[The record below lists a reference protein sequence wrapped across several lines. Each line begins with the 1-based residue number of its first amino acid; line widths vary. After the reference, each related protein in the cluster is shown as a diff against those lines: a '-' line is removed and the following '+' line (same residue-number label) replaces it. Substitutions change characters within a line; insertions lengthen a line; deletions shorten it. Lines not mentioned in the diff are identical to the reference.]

1 MRKMRSKRVKTVRK
15 AGLHPLFL
23 IVLALATVF
32 SLSLAITAQAKKP
45 DAPAIKPAFN
55 KSLQTIV
62 VTTDDWESINGTAAL
77 YERKNEKSDW
87 KSTSDTFPVVLGRG
101 GLGWVRE
108 HDVTANNAPILG
120 TLFKKICT
128 ALKRGDEQSL
138 RQLYSR
144 KTLRSFQIGM
154 REEGISRISKYLED
168 DISDNC
174 YAKNE
179 SFIGNE
185 AFASIYSSQ
194 FPYGILVKFI
204 FEDGGWKATNESPS
218 LAALDEGLRTGK
230 SEGDGRSP
238 AGLFPLTS
246 TFGTASKPQ
255 SLAMPYTKLDQF
267 TECVDDPKSNFY
279 NRIVNRLQVGN
290 FDWKSSEKMLE
301 IGPEY
306 DLGVFVA
313 YNTYP
318 VEKGRGSCIF
328 LHIWKDANSPTAGC
342 TAMER
347 RNLER
352 IIGWLSPAKNPYLL
366 QMPKK
371 IYDSRRKTW
380 KLPKLK

>member
-1 MRKMRSKRVKTVRK
+1 M
-15 AGLHPLFL
+15 
-23 IVLALATVF
+23 ALL
-32 SLSLAITAQAKKP
+32 SLSLVTYAQIKKP
-45 DAPAIKPAFN
+45 EPSAQKPAFS
-55 KSLQTIV
+55 KSTQLIV
-62 VTTDDWESINGTAAL
+62 VTTDDWDKINGTAAL

-87 KSTSDTFPVVLGRG
+87 KATGDKFPVVLGRS

-108 HDVTANNAPILG
+108 YDVAVNNAPVLG
-120 TLFKKICT
+120 KLFKRICT
-128 ALKRGDEQSL
+128 ALKRGDDQVL

-144 KTLRSFQIGM
+144 ETLRFLEMGM
-154 REEGISRISKYLED
+154 REEGITKISKYLED

-174 YAKNE
+174 FAKNE

-185 AFASIYSSQ
+185 AFASIYGSQ
-194 FPYGILVKFI
+194 FPNGIWVKFV
-204 FEDGGWKATNESPS
+204 FEDSRWKATNESPG

-238 AGLFPLTS
+238 AGLFPLTES
-246 TFGTASKPQ
+246 FGTASKPVGVQ
-255 SLAMPYTKLDQF
+255 MPYTKLDEF

-279 NRIVNRLQVGN
+279 NRIVNRMQVGN

-306 DLGVFVA
+306 DLGVFVG

-318 VEKGRGSCIF
+318 VEKNRGSCIF

-352 IIGWLSPAKNPYLL
+352 IVAWLSPAKNPYLV

-371 IYDSRRKTW
+371 VYDSRRKAW
-380 KLPKLK
+380 KLPKLR